1 MIGWLKGIVVDISG
15 RTLLLDVGGVGY
27 EVKVTSRLSASAQ
40 VSKPCEF
47 FVHTDVNQDA
57 IRLYGFLD
65 KIEKEVFNLLIRVDR
80 MGAKTATDILSQ
92 VNAKDLLK
100 IIASGESTT
109 LQKIKGIGKKTAE
122 RIVLELKDKV
132 ASGAAPLFDG
142 FDDAPRG
149 APTADSKVR
158 DACEALCALGFN
170 KKDAEKA
177 LGSVTQRQAEV
188 GDIVAEALRY
198 L

>member
-1 MIGWLKGIVVDISG
+1 MIGWLKGVVVDISG

-27 EVKVTSRLSASAQ
+27 EVKVTSRLAASAQ
-40 VSKPCEF
+40 VTKPCEF

-100 IIASGESTT
+100 IIASGESAT

-132 ASGAAPLFDG
+132 ASGVAPLFEG
-142 FDDAPRG
+142 FDDSPRG
-149 APTADSKVR
+149 APTPDSKVR